1 MIALEFDFPKICGTR
16 SLQSH
21 RSFITTSGQEPFEH
35 SREFLPFGPQPC
47 RLNDCAQRILRQ
59 IIGSFS
65 NDDGNGNE
73 DVKKA
78 IGLLRKTTTLHV
90 HHAFLY
96 ISSPSLHDYD
106 VKMPNC
112 KFYGGR
118 KRATTNFF
126 FPL

>member
-90 HHAFLY
+90 L
-96 ISSPSLHDYD
+96 S
-106 VKMPNC
+106 
-112 KFYGGR
+112 R
-118 KRATTNFF
+118 FF
-126 FPL
+126 VHFFAVLARLRRENGQLQVLWRT